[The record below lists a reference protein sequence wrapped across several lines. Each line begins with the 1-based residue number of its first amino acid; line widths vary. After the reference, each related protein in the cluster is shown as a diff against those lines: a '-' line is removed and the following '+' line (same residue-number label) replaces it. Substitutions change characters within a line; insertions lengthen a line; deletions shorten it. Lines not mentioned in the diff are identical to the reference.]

1 MCFRELINTPA
12 QFFTWG
18 TRTVGW
24 RQDME
29 ASLRFTNRHLNRHPD
44 FLDVGCFWMFWF
56 NPFQRETFTATDR
69 ENQTCGDLLTI
80 QPGPPAIAPV
90 EELCS
95 LQGHPLAVCHL
106 VWVQFSVRTEEEGGV
121 DLLCGSGVVQ
131 PLLQPFQRNELIL
144 FTYKEGVVIFLN
156 GPLP

>member
-1 MCFRELINTPA
+1 MLPWTDQHPSTVLYLRY
-12 QFFTWG
+12 QDSWMK
-18 TRTVGW
+18 TRHGSLTKVHK
-24 RQDME
+24 Q
-29 ASLRFTNRHLNRHPD
+29 ASEQTSRS
-44 FLDVGCFWMFWF
+44 LDVGCFWMFWF